1 MYVYTCI
8 HKLSGI
14 AESKGM
20 YMYAVLIETIKLL
33 SKMNV
38 PSYNS
43 M

>member
-1 MYVYTCI
+1 MYVYMYI

-20 YMYAVLIETIKLL
+20 YMYVVLVDTIKLP